1 MKKIFMGAA
10 VASLLFACS
19 GESSDGFQ
27 LSIDIP
33 SAGDSPV
40 KVTLEGDSVI
50 YEGNLTDGSLTAN
63 LSDFDNQFTMVQIME
78 LG

>member
-40 KVTLEGDSVI
+40 KVTFRRRLRYLRGKS
-50 YEGNLTDGSLTAN
+50 YGR
-63 LSDFDNQFTMVQIME
+63 FTHCKPE
-78 LG
+78 

>member
-33 SAGDSPV
+33 S
-40 KVTLEGDSVI
+40 LVI
-50 YEGNLTDGSLTAN
+50 APLRSL
-63 LSDFDNQFTMVQIME
+63 
-78 LG
+78 